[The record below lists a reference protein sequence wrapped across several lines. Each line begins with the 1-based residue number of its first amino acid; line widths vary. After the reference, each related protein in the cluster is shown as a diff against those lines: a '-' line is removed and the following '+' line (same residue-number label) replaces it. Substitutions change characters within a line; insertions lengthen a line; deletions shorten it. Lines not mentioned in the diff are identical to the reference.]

1 MLSETYQD
9 LKYSLRMLR
18 KNPGFACVVV
28 ITLALG
34 IGANTAI
41 FSFVNAVILN
51 PLPFPDSD
59 RLVVISEISKEG
71 MEIGA
76 SLPNFQDWQVRAK
89 SFEEIGG
96 YRFDTFNLTGIGSPQ
111 RLVGQEV
118 TLNYFRILG
127 VQPQLGRTFTEEEEK
142 FTPVGT
148 AVLISDSLWRTTFGS
163 DPNIL
168 GRTLNLGGYDY
179 WVIGVMPPRF
189 EFIRKTDVWAPLGG

>member
-9 LKYSLRMLR
+9 LKYSVRMLR

-71 MEIGA
+71 SG
-76 SLPNFQDWQVRAK
+76 DW
-89 SFEEIGG
+89 
-96 YRFDTFNLTGIGSPQ
+96 RF
-111 RLVGQEV
+111 
-118 TLNYFRILG
+118 
-127 VQPQLGRTFTEEEEK
+127 
-142 FTPVGT
+142 
-148 AVLISDSLWRTTFGS
+148 A
-163 DPNIL
+163 
-168 GRTLNLGGYDY
+168 
-179 WVIGVMPPRF
+179 
-189 EFIRKTDVWAPLGG
+189 A